1 MKDNQES
8 FEKNT
13 PMDDYDSSERP
24 ERRRK
29 AVYTIIE
36 REGNKSY
43 WLRLG
48 TAFTNRDD
56 SLTVYLN
63 ALPSNSKLHI
73 RNVPESNSY

>member
-1 MKDNQES
+1 MKQVEANVP
-8 FEKNT
+8 T
-13 PMDDYDSSERP
+13 PMEDHSPSERP
-24 ERRRK
+24 ASQRK

-36 REGNKSY
+36 REGNTKSY

-48 TAFTNRDD
+48 TAFVNRDE

-73 RNVPESNSY
+73 RNVPDSPQF